1 MPRGD
6 RTGPNGMG
14 PATGRAAGYCA
25 GNGEPGF
32 FTAPGPFGRGR
43 FGGRGFGRG
52 AAWGRGAGFGYGR
65 GYGWG
70 FGPAYDQPYGAGR
83 QAPPA
88 PAPEQEREALGA
100 EIEALERRVDYL
112 KRELDAIDSEKGTTD
127 E

>member
-14 PATGRAAGYCA
+14 PMSGRAAGFCA
-25 GNGEPGF
+25 GNDEAGF
-32 FTAPGPFGRGR
+32 TTAPGFFGRGR

-52 AAWGRGAGFGYGR
+52 AAWGRGGRGAGYGYGR
-65 GYGWG
+65 G
-70 FGPAYDQPYGAGR
+70 FGPGYGAGW

-88 PAPEQEREALGA
+88 PAPEQEREAIGA
-100 EIEALERRVDYL
+100 EIEALERRIDYL
-112 KRELDAIDSEKGTTD
+112 KRELSAFDSEKGTAD

>member
-14 PATGRAAGYCA
+14 PTTGRAAGFCA
-25 GNGEPGF
+25 GNDEAGF
-32 FTAPGPFGRGR
+32 TTAPGFFGRGR

-52 AAWGRGAGFGYGR
+52 AAWGRGGRGAGYGR
-65 GYGWG
+65 G
-70 FGPAYDQPYGAGR
+70 FGPGYGAGW

-88 PAPEQEREALGA
+88 PAPEQEREAIGA
-100 EIEALERRVDYL
+100 EIEALERRIDYL
-112 KRELDAIDSEKGTTD
+112 KRELSAFDSEKGTAD